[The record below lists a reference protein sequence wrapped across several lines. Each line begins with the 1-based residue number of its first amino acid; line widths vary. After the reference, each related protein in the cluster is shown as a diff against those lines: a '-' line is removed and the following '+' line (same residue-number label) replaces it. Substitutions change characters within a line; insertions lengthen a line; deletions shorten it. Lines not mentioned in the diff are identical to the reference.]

1 MITYEVKR
9 MITLLLRIVQQLFFK
24 VTKSGHC
31 LILAGRTLNKVANE
45 S

>member
-1 MITYEVKR
+1 MI
-9 MITLLLRIVQQLFFK
+9 ILLLRIVQQLFFK

-31 LILAGRTLNKVANE
+31 LILTGRALNKVANE